1 MEVKRMS
8 KENGAVIL
16 APYIDRIYLSGD
28 DSIRIQD
35 LSLRLGIPVS
45 EVIQKALKFYEDGV
59 PKAKYDELKNR
70 HKKLLE
76 TADILASAVRA
87 YERKYGELED
97 EV

>member
-1 MEVKRMS
+1 MP

-59 PKAKYDELKNR
+59 PKAKYDELRDR
-70 HKKLLE
+70 HKRLLE
-76 TADILASAVRA
+76 TANILDSALRA
-87 YERKYGELED
+87 YQRKYGELED
-97 EV
+97 EDV